1 MTSVQIPDDMVKDLM
16 AFTRQQTADAAVLK
30 LASEYLA
37 EQRQK
42 QRRVLEF
49 AGMFDADPT
58 YDYKE
63 QRRVP

>member
-1 MTSVQIPDDMVKDLM
+1 MTSVQIPDDMAKDLM

-42 QRRVLEF
+42 QRRALEF
-49 AGMFDADPT
+49 AGMFDADPS
-58 YDYKE
+58 YDYKAP
-63 QRRVP
+63 RRVP